1 MRAPVLFYGHL
12 HSNHP
17 FPYLPKD
24 FSPRDCFT
32 SYLPF
37 FTPTPVSSISL
48 HFESFTYLPTFL
60 QISSTYLPS
69 HLFYLLSFRSLLPT
83 FHHISFS
90 YLPSHLFTYLPS
102 HLFTYLPLHFVLY
115 YYCLQ
120 HIVCHRFPLLS
131 IFSCSYYV

>member
-12 HSNHP
+12 HSKP
-17 FPYLPKD
+17 SISISSEKFFSLTVLFPTCL
-24 FSPRDCFT
+24 S
-32 SYLPF
+32 SHLLPF
-37 FTPTPVSSISL
+37 HPSPYISNL
-48 HFESFTYLPTFL
+48 LPTYLP
-60 QISSTYLPS
+60 
-69 HLFYLLSFRSLLPT
+69 SFRSLLPT
-83 FHHISFS
+83 FLLISSTYFPLGLF
-90 YLPSHLFTYLPS
+90 YLPSITSLFPTYLPS